1 MLDIQPVGFKSTLA
15 SMARGMCLGPGI
27 QILCLILLL
36 ETCVGPVTAEFSYV
50 DLVMNSAGTIQKN
63 LQLQKK
69 LAPLLHSEEFW
80 NWTQQLNSRH
90 TLLRMA
96 ALSAEDNFTS
106 YNRTEFKETSSEK
119 DLSLLDLIGRL
130 IGNST
135 LLNSGLPPS
144 LSSQSI
150 GSAIGQLL
158 SSFQSTTT
166 VNRNNTDE
174 GSPSSA
180 NDLIQSP
187 KYKGGLPESIT
198 NILSSVLQENNMSPS
213 EAIFEQIKGAIENS
227 NASESCKEDA
237 FRVSDGLQTQQP
249 WALRSKYWYTHTCML

>member
-1 MLDIQPVGFKSTLA
+1 
-15 SMARGMCLGPGI
+15 MARGMCLGPGI
-27 QILCLILLL
+27 HILCLILFL

-80 NWTQQLNSRH
+80 NWAQQLNSRH
-90 TLLRMA
+90 ALLRMA

-106 YNRTEFKETSSEK
+106 YNRTEFKETSEK
-119 DLSLLDLIGRL
+119 DLSLLDLIGHL

-135 LLNSGLPPS
+135 LLNSGMPPS
-144 LSSQSI
+144 LSSKSI
-150 GSAIGQLL
+150 ESAFGQLL
-158 SSFQSTTT
+158 SSFHSTTT
-166 VNRNNTDE
+166 VNGNNTD
-174 GSPSSA
+174 GGRPSPE

-187 KYKGGLPESIT
+187 RSNGGLSESIIA
-198 NILSSVLQENNMSPS
+198 NILNSVLQKNNMSPS
-213 EAIFEQIKGAIENS
+213 EAIFQQIKGAIENS

-237 FRVSDGLQTQQP
+237 LRVSDGLQTQQP
-249 WALRSKYWYTHTCML
+249 WALRSKYWYTYAINNDCRSILV

>member
-1 MLDIQPVGFKSTLA
+1 
-15 SMARGMCLGPGI
+15 MARGMCLGPGI
-27 QILCLILLL
+27 HILCLILFL

-63 LQLQKK
+63 LQLRKK

-80 NWTQQLNSRH
+80 NWAQQLNSRH
-90 TLLRMA
+90 ALLRMA

-106 YNRTEFKETSSEK
+106 YNRTEFKETSEK
-119 DLSLLDLIGRL
+119 DLSLLDLIGHL

-135 LLNSGLPPS
+135 LLNSGMPPS
-144 LSSQSI
+144 LSSKSI
-150 GSAIGQLL
+150 ESAFGQLL
-158 SSFQSTTT
+158 SSFHSTTT

-174 GSPSSA
+174 GRPSPE

-187 KYKGGLPESIT
+187 RSNGGLSESIA
-198 NILSSVLQENNMSPS
+198 NILNSVLQKNNMSPS
-213 EAIFEQIKGAIENS
+213 EAIFQQIKGAIENS

-237 FRVSDGLQTQQP
+237 LRVSDGLQTQQP
-249 WALRSKYWYTHTCML
+249 WALRSKYWYTYAINKCRSILV

>member
-1 MLDIQPVGFKSTLA
+1 
-15 SMARGMCLGPGI
+15 MARGMCLGPGI
-27 QILCLILLL
+27 HILCLILFL

-80 NWTQQLNSRH
+80 NWAQQLNSRH
-90 TLLRMA
+90 ALLRMA

-106 YNRTEFKETSSEK
+106 YNRTDFKETSEK

-135 LLNSGLPPS
+135 LLNSGMPPS
-144 LSSQSI
+144 LSSKSI
-150 GSAIGQLL
+150 ESAFGQLS
-158 SSFQSTTT
+158 SSFHSTTT
-166 VNRNNTDE
+166 VNRNDTDE
-174 GSPSSA
+174 GRPSPE

-187 KYKGGLPESIT
+187 RSNGGLSESIA
-198 NILSSVLQENNMSPS
+198 NILNSVLQKNNMSPS
-213 EAIFEQIKGAIENS
+213 EAIFQQIKGAIENS

-237 FRVSDGLQTQQP
+237 LRVSDGLQTQQP
-249 WALRSKYWYTHTCML
+249 WALRSKLLVHICYK

>member
-1 MLDIQPVGFKSTLA
+1 
-15 SMARGMCLGPGI
+15 MARGMCLGPGI
-27 QILCLILLL
+27 HILCLILFL

-80 NWTQQLNSRH
+80 NWAQQLNSRH
-90 TLLRMA
+90 ALLRMA

-106 YNRTEFKETSSEK
+106 YNRTEFKETSEK

-135 LLNSGLPPS
+135 LLNSGMPPS
-144 LSSQSI
+144 LSSKSI
-150 GSAIGQLL
+150 ESAFGQLL
-158 SSFQSTTT
+158 SSFHSTTT
-166 VNRNNTDE
+166 VNRNDTD
-174 GSPSSA
+174 GGRPSPE

-187 KYKGGLPESIT
+187 RSNGGLSESIA
-198 NILSSVLQENNMSPS
+198 NILNSVLQKNNMSPS
-213 EAIFEQIKGAIENS
+213 EAIFQQIKGAIENS

-249 WALRSKYWYTHTCML
+249 WALRSKYWYTFAINNDCRSILV

>member
-1 MLDIQPVGFKSTLA
+1 
-15 SMARGMCLGPGI
+15 MARGMCLGPGI
-27 QILCLILLL
+27 HILCLILFL

-80 NWTQQLNSRH
+80 NWAQQLTSRH
-90 TLLRMA
+90 ALLRMA

-106 YNRTEFKETSSEK
+106 YNRTDFKETSEK

-135 LLNSGLPPS
+135 LLNSGMPPS
-144 LSSQSI
+144 LSSKSI
-150 GSAIGQLL
+150 ESAFGQLL
-158 SSFQSTTT
+158 SSFHSTTT
-166 VNRNNTDE
+166 VNRNDTDE
-174 GSPSSA
+174 GRPSPE

-187 KYKGGLPESIT
+187 RSNGGLSESIA
-198 NILSSVLQENNMSPS
+198 NILNSVILQKNNMSPS
-213 EAIFEQIKGAIENS
+213 EAIFQQIKGAIENS

-237 FRVSDGLQTQQP
+237 LRFSDGLQTQQP
-249 WALRSKYWYTHTCML
+249 WALRSKYWYTYAINNDCRSILV

>member
-1 MLDIQPVGFKSTLA
+1 
-15 SMARGMCLGPGI
+15 MAREMCLGPGI
-27 QILCLILLL
+27 HILCLILLL
-36 ETCVGPVTAEFSYV
+36 ETCVGPVNAEFSYV

-166 VNRNNTDE
+166 TNNRNNTDE

-198 NILSSVLQENNMSPS
+198 NILGSVLQENNMSPS

>member
-1 MLDIQPVGFKSTLA
+1 
-15 SMARGMCLGPGI
+15 MARGMCLGPGI
-27 QILCLILLL
+27 HILCLILFL

-80 NWTQQLNSRH
+80 NWAQQLNSRH
-90 TLLRMA
+90 ALLRMA

-106 YNRTEFKETSSEK
+106 YNRTEFKETSEK
-119 DLSLLDLIGRL
+119 DLSLLDLIGHL

-135 LLNSGLPPS
+135 LLNSGMPPS
-144 LSSQSI
+144 LSSKSI
-150 GSAIGQLL
+150 ESAFGQLL
-158 SSFQSTTT
+158 SSFHSTTT
-166 VNRNNTDE
+166 VNRNDTD
-174 GSPSSA
+174 GGRPSPE

-187 KYKGGLPESIT
+187 RSNGGLSESIA
-198 NILSSVLQENNMSPS
+198 NILNSVLQKNNMSPS
-213 EAIFEQIKGAIENS
+213 EAIFQQIKGAIENS

-237 FRVSDGLQTQQP
+237 LRVSDGLQTQQP
-249 WALRSKYWYTHTCML
+249 WALRSKYWYIYAINNDCRSILV

>member
-1 MLDIQPVGFKSTLA
+1 
-15 SMARGMCLGPGI
+15 MARGMCLGPGI
-27 QILCLILLL
+27 HILCLILFL

-80 NWTQQLNSRH
+80 NWAQQLNSRH
-90 TLLRMA
+90 ALLRMA

-106 YNRTEFKETSSEK
+106 YNRTDFKETSEK

-135 LLNSGLPPS
+135 LLNSGMPPS
-144 LSSQSI
+144 LSSKSI
-150 GSAIGQLL
+150 ESAFGQLL
-158 SSFQSTTT
+158 SSFHSTTT
-166 VNRNNTDE
+166 VNRNDTDE
-174 GSPSSA
+174 GRPSPE

-187 KYKGGLPESIT
+187 RSNGGLSESIA
-198 NILSSVLQENNMSPS
+198 NILNSVLQKNNMSPS
-213 EAIFEQIKGAIENS
+213 EAIFQQIKGAIENS

-237 FRVSDGLQTQQP
+237 LRVSDGLQTQQP
-249 WALRSKYWYTHTCML
+249 WALRSKLLVHICYK

>member
-1 MLDIQPVGFKSTLA
+1 
-15 SMARGMCLGPGI
+15 MARGMCLGPGI
-27 QILCLILLL
+27 HILCLILFL

-80 NWTQQLNSRH
+80 NWAQQLNSRH
-90 TLLRMA
+90 ALLRMA

-106 YNRTEFKETSSEK
+106 YNRTEFKETSEK
-119 DLSLLDLIGRL
+119 DLSLLDLIGHL

-135 LLNSGLPPS
+135 LLNSGMPPS
-144 LSSQSI
+144 LSSKSI
-150 GSAIGQLL
+150 ESAFGQLL
-158 SSFQSTTT
+158 SSFHSTTT
-166 VNRNNTDE
+166 VNRNDTD
-174 GSPSSA
+174 GGRPSPE

-187 KYKGGLPESIT
+187 RSNGGLSESIA
-198 NILSSVLQENNMSPS
+198 NILNSVLQKNNMSPS
-213 EAIFEQIKGAIENS
+213 EAIFQQIKGAIENS

-237 FRVSDGLQTQQP
+237 LRVSGGLQTQQP
-249 WALRSKYWYTHTCML
+249 WALRSKYWYTYAINNDCRSILV

>member
-1 MLDIQPVGFKSTLA
+1 
-15 SMARGMCLGPGI
+15 MARGMCLGPGI
-27 QILCLILLL
+27 HILCLILFL

-80 NWTQQLNSRH
+80 NWAQQLNSRH
-90 TLLRMA
+90 ALLRMA

-106 YNRTEFKETSSEK
+106 YNRTDFKETSEK

-135 LLNSGLPPS
+135 LLNSGMPPS
-144 LSSQSI
+144 LSSKSI
-150 GSAIGQLL
+150 ESAFGQLL
-158 SSFQSTTT
+158 SSFHSTTT
-166 VNRNNTDE
+166 VNRNDTDE
-174 GSPSSA
+174 GRPSPE

-187 KYKGGLPESIT
+187 RSNGGLSESIA
-198 NILSSVLQENNMSPS
+198 NILNSVLQKNNMSPS
-213 EAIFEQIKGAIENS
+213 EAIFQQIKGAIENS

-237 FRVSDGLQTQQP
+237 LRVSDGLQTQQP
-249 WALRSKYWYTHTCML
+249 WALRSKYWYTYAINKCRSILV

>member
-1 MLDIQPVGFKSTLA
+1 
-15 SMARGMCLGPGI
+15 MARGMCLGPGI
-27 QILCLILLL
+27 HILCLILFL

-80 NWTQQLNSRH
+80 NWAQQLNSRH
-90 TLLRMA
+90 ALLRMA

-106 YNRTEFKETSSEK
+106 YNRTDFKETSEK

-135 LLNSGLPPS
+135 LLNSGMPPS
-144 LSSQSI
+144 LSSKSI
-150 GSAIGQLL
+150 ESAFGQLL
-158 SSFQSTTT
+158 SSFHSTTT
-166 VNRNNTDE
+166 VNRNDTDE
-174 GSPSSA
+174 GRPSPE

-187 KYKGGLPESIT
+187 RSNGGLSESIA
-198 NILSSVLQENNMSPS
+198 NILNSVLQKNSMSTS
-213 EAIFEQIKGAIENS
+213 EAIFQQIKGAIENS

-237 FRVSDGLQTQQP
+237 LRVSDGLQTQQP
-249 WALRSKYWYTHTCML
+249 WALRSKYWYTYAINKCRSILV

>member
-1 MLDIQPVGFKSTLA
+1 
-15 SMARGMCLGPGI
+15 MARGMCLGPGI
-27 QILCLILLL
+27 HILCLILFL

-80 NWTQQLNSRH
+80 NWAQQLNSRH
-90 TLLRMA
+90 ALLRMA

-106 YNRTEFKETSSEK
+106 YNRTDFKETSEK

-135 LLNSGLPPS
+135 LLNSGMPPS
-144 LSSQSI
+144 LSSKSI
-150 GSAIGQLL
+150 ESAFGQLL
-158 SSFQSTTT
+158 SSFHSTTT
-166 VNRNNTDE
+166 VNRNDTD
-174 GSPSSA
+174 GGRPSPE

-187 KYKGGLPESIT
+187 RSNGGLSESIA
-198 NILSSVLQENNMSPS
+198 NILNSVLQKNSMSTS
-213 EAIFEQIKGAIENS
+213 EAIFQQIKGAIENS
-227 NASESCKEDA
+227 NASESCKEDGL
-237 FRVSDGLQTQQP
+237 RVSDGLQTQQP
-249 WALRSKYWYTHTCML
+249 WALRSKYWYIYAINNDCRSILV

>member
-130 IGNST
+130 IGNFT

-166 VNRNNTDE
+166 VNRDNTDE

>member
-1 MLDIQPVGFKSTLA
+1 
-15 SMARGMCLGPGI
+15 MARGMCLGPGI
-27 QILCLILLL
+27 HILCLILFL

-80 NWTQQLNSRH
+80 NWAQQLNSRH
-90 TLLRMA
+90 ALLRMA
-96 ALSAEDNFTS
+96 ALSAEDNFPS
-106 YNRTEFKETSSEK
+106 YNRTEFKENSEK

-135 LLNSGLPPS
+135 LLNSGMPPS
-144 LSSQSI
+144 LSSKSI
-150 GSAIGQLL
+150 ESAFGQLL
-158 SSFQSTTT
+158 SSFHSTTT
-166 VNRNNTDE
+166 VNRNDTDE
-174 GSPSSA
+174 GRPSPE

-187 KYKGGLPESIT
+187 RSNGGLSESIIA
-198 NILSSVLQENNMSPS
+198 NILNSVLQKNNMSPS
-213 EAIFEQIKGAIENS
+213 EAIFQQIKGAIENS

-237 FRVSDGLQTQQP
+237 LRVSDGLQTQQP
-249 WALRSKYWYTHTCML
+249 WALRSKYWYTYAINNDCRSILV

>member
-1 MLDIQPVGFKSTLA
+1 
-15 SMARGMCLGPGI
+15 MARGMCLGPGI
-27 QILCLILLL
+27 HILCLILFLK
-36 ETCVGPVTAEFSYV
+36 TCVGPVTAEFSYV

-80 NWTQQLNSRH
+80 NWAQQLNSRH
-90 TLLRMA
+90 ALLRMA

-106 YNRTEFKETSSEK
+106 YNRTDFKETSEK

-135 LLNSGLPPS
+135 LLNSGMPPS
-144 LSSQSI
+144 LSSKSI
-150 GSAIGQLL
+150 ESAFGQLL
-158 SSFQSTTT
+158 SSFHSTTT
-166 VNRNNTDE
+166 VNRNDTDE
-174 GSPSSA
+174 GRPSPE

-187 KYKGGLPESIT
+187 RSNGGLSESIA
-198 NILSSVLQENNMSPS
+198 NILNSVLQKNNMSPS
-213 EAIFEQIKGAIENS
+213 EAIFQQIKGAIENS

-237 FRVSDGLQTQQP
+237 LRVSDGLQTQQP
-249 WALRSKYWYTHTCML
+249 WALRSKYWYTYAINKCRSILV

>member
-1 MLDIQPVGFKSTLA
+1 
-15 SMARGMCLGPGI
+15 MARGMCLGPGI
-27 QILCLILLL
+27 HILCLILFL

-80 NWTQQLNSRH
+80 NWAQQLNSRH
-90 TLLRMA
+90 ALLRMA

-106 YNRTEFKETSSEK
+106 YNRTEFKETSEK
-119 DLSLLDLIGRL
+119 DLSLLDLIGHL

-135 LLNSGLPPS
+135 LLNSGMPPS
-144 LSSQSI
+144 LSSKSI
-150 GSAIGQLL
+150 ESAFGQLL
-158 SSFQSTTT
+158 SSFHSTTT
-166 VNRNNTDE
+166 VNRNDTDE
-174 GSPSSA
+174 GRPSPE

-187 KYKGGLPESIT
+187 RSNGGLSESIA
-198 NILSSVLQENNMSPS
+198 NILNSVLQKNNMSPS
-213 EAIFEQIKGAIENS
+213 EAIFQQIKGAIENS

-237 FRVSDGLQTQQP
+237 LRVSDGLQTQQP
-249 WALRSKYWYTHTCML
+249 WALRSKLLVHICYK